1 MLAGA
6 SRSTSEASLGHILRF
21 PRPVRRASALEG
33 AAGFALAVT
42 LRSSSSEPK
51 GGFMGVSLCGALVQ
65 DARPMNPAHDSE
77 SVKWA
82 ALGGLAVALCLNGCS
97 EKQPDDLPAQT
108 GGLPSSINPSAGA
121 TAGSPG
127 ESALGGMAGEPTPG
141 TGGSGGL
148 PGAGSETTSRDET
161 SASADT
167 GEGSTGDEMATENTA
182 TTDASGTEDTATEST
197 TTTDGSPSP
206 EPLPPG
212 DCINNRQDGD
222 ETGVDCGGSCEP
234 CVDYD
239 IGPPQAGNADR
250 SGCEMNG
257 NGFMC
262 AQSMVFSPSMK
273 QAAGDDWGSEGPSF
287 VYGVVGHDPDPGG
300 VDGDGASYNSACCQC
315 YQLVFRA
322 PMDPAVS
329 IPAPKPMIVQAF
341 NTYAGGPSAF
351 DIYMA
356 AGGHGN
362 FNGCTEN
369 GSQYSA
375 YPDLGGDWT
384 GGVRA
389 TRYPQC
395 SSGDGAF
402 SEQSI
407 AGEACQGHIANQC
420 SLIEAQ
426 EPTQAIARQSCVA
439 ANRVDA
445 HYHMNWYVAVKRV
458 ECPENLTKVTGCRL
472 APQGLP
478 EADPSI
484 TSFDEAL
491 AAGFSERSPNT
502 RDGQDPLY
510 HTTTMEDCCRPTCA
524 WDANTQNTT
533 GGYDRFYT
541 CDQGGSRR

>member
-1 MLAGA
+1 MKLA
-6 SRSTSEASLGHILRF
+6 RE
-21 PRPVRRASALEG
+21 
-33 AAGFALAVT
+33 
-42 LRSSSSEPK
+42 
-51 GGFMGVSLCGALVQ
+51 
-65 DARPMNPAHDSE
+65 DSE
-77 SVKWA
+77 FAKWA
-82 ALGGLAVALCLNGCS
+82 VRGGVAVALCLVGCS
-97 EKQPDDLPAQT
+97 ENQPQEVPAQV
-108 GGLPSSINPSAGA
+108 GGLPSSIAPNLGG
-121 TAGSPG
+121 TAGSSG
-127 ESALGGMAGEPTPG
+127 QGAMGGATLVPTAGASGVGGAPAP
-141 TGGSGGL
+141 GSGSTFG
-148 PGAGSETTSRDET
+148 GET
-161 SASADT
+161 SASAQPGAT
-167 GEGSTGDEMATENTA
+167 STGVETTTETL
-182 TTDASGTEDTATEST
+182 TTPDDSGTEGTLGTE
-197 TTTDGSPSP
+197 TTTDTEDSSSS

-234 CVDYD
+234 CVEYD
-239 IGPPQAGNADR
+239 IGPPEPGNSDR
-250 SGCEMNG
+250 SGCEPG
-257 NGFMC
+257 GDGFMC

-273 QAAGDDWGSEGPSF
+273 QAAGDDWGNEAPPF

-329 IPAPKPMIVQAF
+329 IPRPKPMIVQAF

-362 FNGCTEN
+362 FNGCTAN
-369 GSQYSA
+369 GTQYSA

-395 SSGDGAF
+395 SGGDGAF

-407 AGEACQGHIANQC
+407 GGDGCQRHVENQC
-420 SLIEAQ
+420 NLIEAQ
-426 EPTQAIARQSCVA
+426 EPTQAISRQSCIA

-484 TSFDEAL
+484 TSFDAAL
-491 AAGFSERSPNT
+491 AAGFAERSPNAS
-502 RDGQDPLY
+502 DSQDALY

-533 GGYDRFYT
+533 GGYDRYYT
-541 CDQGGSRR
+541 CGQSGSPR

>member
-1 MLAGA
+1 MSGAGALAG
-6 SRSTSEASLGHILRF
+6 
-21 PRPVRRASALEG
+21 
-33 AAGFALAVT
+33 
-42 LRSSSSEPK
+42 
-51 GGFMGVSLCGALVQ
+51 
-65 DARPMNPAHDSE
+65 
-77 SVKWA
+77 
-82 ALGGLAVALCLNGCS
+82 
-97 EKQPDDLPAQT
+97 
-108 GGLPSSINPSAGA
+108 
-121 TAGSPG
+121 
-127 ESALGGMAGEPTPG
+127 
-141 TGGSGGL
+141 GGSTN
-148 PGAGSETTSRDET
+148 GSETVTD
-161 SASADT
+161 DT
-167 GEGSTGDEMATENTA
+167 G
-182 TTDASGTEDTATEST
+182 ST
-197 TTTDGSPSP
+197 TTTTATTTSGSEPTDTTTGETTTESTDETEGTPS

-212 DCINNRQDGD
+212 DCINNRRDGD
-222 ETGVDCGGSCEP
+222 ELGVDCGGSCEP

-239 IGPPQAGNADR
+239 IGPPQPGNADR
-250 SGCEMNG
+250 SGCEADG

-273 QAAGDDWGSEGPSF
+273 QAAGDDWGDEEPPF

-329 IPAPKPMIVQAF
+329 VPPPKPMIVQAF
-341 NTYAGGPSAF
+341 NTFAGGPSAF

-369 GSQYSA
+369 GSQYSN

-395 SSGDGAF
+395 GGGDGGFGA
-402 SEQSI
+402 QSI
-407 AGEACQGHIANQC
+407 GGDACQDHVVNQC

-439 ANRVDA
+439 ANRVDT

-478 EADPSI
+478 EADPTI
-484 TSFDEAL
+484 TTFDAAM
-491 AAGFSERSPNT
+491 AAGFAERSANAQQ
-502 RDGQDPLY
+502 GQDAQY

-524 WDANTQNTT
+524 WEANTQNTMD
-533 GGYDRFYT
+533 GYDRFYT
-541 CDQGGSRR
+541 CDQSGTRR